1 MKAVDLR
8 EMGDPEL
15 RAELQELLRSLMG
28 ARVRQATQTL
38 TNHVT
43 LRSLRRDIARVR
55 TVMAER
61 QRAGAAAASAP
72 ADDSKESG
80 Q

>member
-1 MKAVDLR
+1 MKASDLR
-8 EMGDPEL
+8 EMDTSEL
-15 RAELQELLRSLMG
+15 QAELQELLRSLMG

-43 LRSLRRDIARVR
+43 LRSLRRDVARVR

-61 QRAGAAAASAP
+61 QRAAAQ
-72 ADDSKESG
+72 DGEKE
-80 Q
+80 QQ

>member
-1 MKAVDLR
+1 MKVADLR

-15 RAELQELLRSLMG
+15 RAELAELLRSLMG
-28 ARVRQATQTL
+28 ARARQATQTL

-43 LRSLRRDIARVR
+43 LRILRRDIARVR
-55 TVMAER
+55 TVMGER
-61 QRAGAAAASAP
+61 RRAGPAAAAG
-72 ADDSKESG
+72 ERGG